1 MLKLAGNWLTAQKGI
16 LLVFL
21 AGFLFGQMVSV
32 DTSNFFPQMELE
44 GQSTMEDD
52 TIAFSST
59 STSTADGAIN
69 KDGKTDELEGQST
82 VEGGTSSYST
92 STTARIMEE
101 ESKVNTNIGKSD
113 SHKPLNVIIFY
124 PDDWYGRDLQ
134 DVNPLLRTP
143 TFSQLAKEGI
153 RFTHNAVVTSI
164 CWISRGTLFTGQYAV
179 THKSQYLYRPSF
191 ANFGQWQFTWPYQ
204 LQKYADYWVGHVGKW
219 QYNDS
224 GNYKKRIFNF
234 SSYFEG
240 WTVRGE
246 GENREYIADLARDEA
261 IRFLRERPKD
271 KPFATTVA
279 FYPPKGV
286 AIPSDTKPKYHN
298 LYQNITFPEAY
309 DRAMAYQRLP
319 PFLQNNGTMARSR
332 YLWRFETDSTFQDTM
347 TAQYATLTHLDDM
360 VGQVLQELKDQG
372 EYDNTMVIVTADNG
386 EFHGAHALADKW

>member
-1 MLKLAGNWLTAQKGI
+1 MTSLDTGN
-16 LLVFL
+16 LV
-21 AGFLFGQMVSV
+21 
-32 DTSNFFPQMELE
+32 PRMELE
-44 GQSTMEDD
+44 GQQ
-52 TIAFSST
+52 I
-59 STSTADGAIN
+59 
-69 KDGKTDELEGQST
+69 
-82 VEGGTSSYST
+82 VEGDTMTSSGST
-92 STTARIMEE
+92 GDRMEGVL
-101 ESKVNTNIGKSD
+101 KANTNIKIDG
-113 SHKPLNVIIFY
+113 KPLNVIIFY
-124 PDDWYGRDLQ
+124 PDDWGARDLQ
-134 DVNPLLRTP
+134 DVNPLLHTP
-143 TFSQLAKEGI
+143 TFSQLAKEGM
-153 RFTHNAVVTSI
+153 RFTHNAVVTSV
-164 CWISRGTLFTGQYAV
+164 CWISRATLFTGQYAV
-179 THKSQYLYRPSF
+179 RHKSQYLHRPLF
-191 ANFGQWQFTWPYQ
+191 AANPDQWQFTWPYQ
-204 LQKYADYWVGHVGKW
+204 LQKYAQYWVGHVGKW